1 VGKRSAKIP
10 RTRALTALDR
20 AGVAYTVH
28 PYDYVPRGG
37 AKASSAA
44 LGAPLHQV
52 IKTLVFEDDAGAPFF
67 ICQHGDR
74 EVSAKALARALG
86 RKAVR
91 PCDPAVAERHTGYR
105 VGGTSPFGARKAL
118 PLFVEASILTLD
130 RIWING
136 GGRGLLVSIEPAVLT
151 DVFKAVAVLAAR
163 AS

>member
-1 VGKRSAKIP
+1 MAKRSAKIP

-20 AGVAYTVH
+20 AGVAYAVC

-37 AKASSAA
+37 ARASSAA

-52 IKTLVFEDDAGAPFF
+52 IKTLVFEDHAGTPFF

-86 RKAVR
+86 HKSVQ

-118 PLFVEASILTLD
+118 PLFVESTILDLD

-136 GGRGLLVSIEPAVLT
+136 GGRGLLVSLHPAVLT
-151 DVFKAVAVLAAR
+151 DVFKATPVQAAR
-163 AS
+163 SV